1 MDKAEFLAEVGRL
14 ADRLWPEEKEPIP
27 YSREWWG
34 RNVDARPEDIPEEM
48 ILAFARGEPVW
59 NVSTKYS
66 RSGDRLRFDSGAKN
80 YSLTD
85 PALPKPK
92 KYRPW
97 TWADRGLVPD
107 TVLRKSDQRV
117 FEVENIRKV
126 SVGSGCGWTLYWLT
140 LFQEYT
146 QPDGSPCGV
155 EVAE

>member
-1 MDKAEFLAEVGRL
+1 MNKQEFLEEVGRL
-14 ADRLWPEEKEPIP
+14 AERLFPEGKKPIP

-34 RNVDARPEDIPEEM
+34 RNVDERPEDIPEEM

-59 NVSTKYS
+59 NCSIKI
-66 RSGDRLRFDSGAKN
+66 DRPDATVHFYCGVKN

-85 PALPKPK
+85 PSLPK

-107 TVLRKSDQRV
+107 RL
-117 FEVENIRKV
+117 IRKCDPAQQHRLV
-126 SVGSGCGWTLYWLT
+126 THVTRDGLWMSGGFCPKFTEIFEYW
-140 LFQEYT
+140 T

-155 EVAE
+155 EVTE